1 MEILLETKDYIA
13 VVKPADTVSEQVGD
27 GTGLGDLLAERNGG
41 YIGVLHRMDRGVGGV
56 TVYAKNPASAA
67 HLSEAVREGK
77 MKKTYLAVTEGIPES
92 PEGELRDLLFYDRKR
107 SKVFVV
113 DRKRSGVKEAI
124 LRYRVLKTG
133 IHPDTNAAL
142 ALIEVHPI
150 TGRTHQIR
158 IQFASRRLPLLGD
171 RKYGG
176 HGKGGISLVCHRI
189 EIPAD
194 GENQAQMVCFE
205 PSGEPWDWMR

>member
-13 VVKPADTVSEQVGD
+13 VVKPADMVSEQVGD

-41 YIGVLHRMDRGVGGV
+41 YIGVIHRMDRGVGGV
-56 TVYAKNPASAA
+56 TVYAKNRASAA
-67 HLSEAVREGK
+67 RLSEDVREGR
-77 MKKTYLAVTEGIPES
+77 MKKTYLAVTQGVPES
-92 PEGELRDLLFYDRKR
+92 PEGELHDLLFYDRKR
-107 SKVFVV
+107 NKVFAV
-113 DRKRSGVKEAI
+113 DRKRNGVKEAI
-124 LRYRVLKTG
+124 LRYRVQKTFM
-133 IHPDTNAAL
+133 HPDTGETL
-142 ALIEVHPI
+142 ALLEVHPV

-158 IQFASRRLPLLGD
+158 VQFASRRMPLLGD

-176 HGKGGISLVCHRI
+176 RGKSGISLVCHRI

-194 GENQAQMVCFE
+194 RENPPQTVCYE